1 MFQYWR
7 GKGGTFETLL
17 LLYFSRM
24 QYIYCQSVSNFPG
37 GIISGH
43 NSYEK
48 SLSRIESSD
57 CWSKEQEG
65 AYCLYN
71 DRRFQIDRNK
81 VSKDAHRLSKRQLEM
96 EIENSV
102 ANPQATGDG
111 KNIQH
116 VNPNYKQIGMGNPYK
131 SNEHMSSMK
140 IEVPICELTA
150 QSSTLNSSQ
159 TLSVLAHRQD
169 VSSDECPPPTYRS
182 LIDLIIEDAPPSY
195 DVVTGEKVPY
205 DEVRSTS

>member
-1 MFQYWR
+1 
-7 GKGGTFETLL
+7 
-17 LLYFSRM
+17 M

-37 GIISGH
+37 GITSGQ
-43 NSYEK
+43 NSYER

-81 VSKDAHRLSKRQLEM
+81 VSKDAHRLSKRQEIENL

-111 KNIQH
+111 RNIQTRC
-116 VNPNYKQIGMGNPYK
+116 VK
-131 SNEHMSSMK
+131 
-140 IEVPICELTA
+140 
-150 QSSTLNSSQ
+150 
-159 TLSVLAHRQD
+159 
-169 VSSDECPPPTYRS
+169 
-182 LIDLIIEDAPPSY
+182 
-195 DVVTGEKVPY
+195 
-205 DEVRSTS
+205 